1 MDINEIETWVD
12 TVVPLYDGVQL
23 DVMRG
28 RGLHRERVPF
38 QMNSNRELIKTVS
51 VVYPEIVSR
60 TSETIEQSRRIWLK
74 NRGSVTVSQVG
85 EDRVSWFEKW

>member
-1 MDINEIETWVD
+1 
-12 TVVPLYDGVQL
+12 
-23 DVMRG
+23 
-28 RGLHRERVPF
+28 
-38 QMNSNRELIKTVS
+38 MNSNRELIKTVS